1 MVSLQ
6 TVVIAGIHYLIH
18 PQKLGTITAIIN
30 PDSILPVTLLATH
43 EIFSHDLEGLLAGL
57 DAVDDVFIPEFG
69 SVLVEKADE
78 HGRHADPSKLGITQD
93 IFQLNSS
100 DSLLKGFN
108 DLPSGPYILH
118 GPNLYQAWRLY
129 EDEYDAFV
137 FGVIPED
144 VNEPEQFRVLNALST
159 NGLHKSIPVPSRLYH
174 RHPSPSKPL
183 SGVRVSICDTAS
195 LEGVGTTLSSASW
208 ELLHPEPAGESA
220 HFVRRLI
227 DLGAVIVGKTKTPP
241 MESGQE
247 WVDVPA
253 PWNPRADGYQR
264 ADDSSPGA
272 VTAIAGYPWLQHA
285 LGEHAVVGALA
296 NTAMP
301 GGVYSL
307 RLPLPTVPKPNDMQR
322 PEGVE
327 IISRELQS
335 LYEVAQ
341 AALGPRGPAPGG
353 PQANRLLY
361 LTDLSPELPIKQSK
375 SFDKLISVLESA
387 LKVKVEH
394 TSLAALWAA
403 QPPNGF
409 GDISLGEFMK
419 LAPFRSLCYH
429 EAQKYRQFQK
439 EYRKKFHREA
449 FVERNTRF
457 RWDYGDNV
465 TEDQNV
471 LDLSHI
477 SVFRSWFHD
486 TILNGKP
493 TSLVVFPRGVS
504 QPQYR
509 RDKLDDPKVIEGLTY
524 ELLPVLLDSPH
535 LVLPFD
541 QIPFESIIS
550 GRAEQL
556 PVSASVI
563 GGDSWTD
570 LIQSV
575 DGALK
580 SAGWPREVSVG
591 RLALPLADRSISE
604 ATLGE
609 AQAEL

>member
-43 EIFSHDLEGLLAGL
+43 EIFSPDLDGLLAGL

-69 SVLVEKADE
+69 SILVEKATEND
-78 HGRHADPSKLGITQD
+78 RHADPSKLGITRD

-100 DSLLKGFN
+100 DSLLQGFN

-174 RHPSPSKPL
+174 RHPSPRKPL
-183 SGVRVSICDTAS
+183 SGVRVSISDTAA

-208 ELLHPEPAGESA
+208 ELLHPEPADESA

-227 DLGAVIVGKTKTPP
+227 DLGAVIVGKTKAPP

-285 LGEHAVVGALA
+285 LGEHVVGALA
-296 NTAMP
+296 NVAMP

-307 RLPLPTVPKPNDMQR
+307 RLPLPIVPKLGETQR

-327 IISRELQS
+327 IISRQLQS
-335 LYEVAQ
+335 LDRVVQ
-341 AALGPRGPAPGG
+341 AALGQKGPSSGG
-353 PQANRLLY
+353 PQTNRLLY
-361 LTDLSPELPIKQSK
+361 LTELSPELPIEQSR
-375 SFDKLISVLESA
+375 SFEKLISILESA
-387 LKVKVEH
+387 LEVKVEH

-403 QPPNGF
+403 QPP
-409 GDISLGEFMK
+409 DSLGDTSLGDFMK
-419 LAPFRSLCYH
+419 LAPFRSLSYR
-429 EAQKYRQFQK
+429 EAQKYRQFHK
-439 EYRKKFHREA
+439 EYREKFHREA
-449 FVERNTRF
+449 FVERNPRF
-457 RWDYGDNV
+457 RWDYGEKV
-465 TEDQNV
+465 TEDQNM

-477 SVFRSWFHD
+477 GVFRKWFHEI
-486 TILNGKP
+486 ILTGSP
-493 TSLVVFPRGVS
+493 TTLVVFPHGVS
-504 QPQYR
+504 RPHYR
-509 RDKLDDPKVIEGLTY
+509 RDKLADPKVIKGLTY
-524 ELLPVLLDSPH
+524 ELLPAILDSPH
-535 LVLPFD
+535 LILPFD

-556 PVSASVI
+556 PVSASIV
-563 GGDSWTD
+563 GGGSWAD
-570 LIQSV
+570 LVQTV

-580 SAGWPREVSVG
+580 SAGWPRELSVG
-591 RLALPLADRSISE
+591 RLALPSADRSIEE

>member
-43 EIFSHDLEGLLAGL
+43 EIFSDDLEALLAGL
-57 DAVDDVFIPEFG
+57 DAVDDVFIPAFG
-69 SVLVEKADE
+69 SVLVEKAAEND
-78 HGRHADPSKLGITQD
+78 RHADPSKLGITRD

-100 DSLLKGFN
+100 DSLLQGFN

-137 FGVIPED
+137 FGVISED
-144 VNEPEQFRVLNALST
+144 VNAPEQFRVLNALST

-183 SGVRVSICDTAS
+183 SGVRVSICDSAS

-208 ELLHPEPAGESA
+208 ELLHPEPAEESA

-227 DLGAVIVGKTKTPP
+227 DLGAVIVGKTKVPP

-272 VTAIAGYPWLQHA
+272 VTAVAGYPWLQHA
-285 LGEHAVVGALA
+285 LGEHVVGALA

-307 RLPLPTVPKPNDMQR
+307 RLPLPTVPKLEDIPR

-335 LYEVAQ
+335 LHEVAQ
-341 AALGPRGPAPGG
+341 AVLGPGSPESER

-361 LTDLSPELPIKQSK
+361 LTDLSPELPTEQSK
-375 SFDKLISVLESA
+375 SFEKLISVLESA
-387 LKVKVEH
+387 LKLKAEY
-394 TSLAALWAA
+394 TSLAALWAS

-409 GDISLGEFMK
+409 GDVSLGDFMK
-419 LAPFRSLCYH
+419 LAPFRSLCYR

-439 EYRKKFHREA
+439 DYREKFHREA

-457 RWDYGDNV
+457 RWDYGDKV
-465 TEDQNV
+465 TEDQNI

-477 SVFRSWFHD
+477 GVLRSWFHD
-486 TILNGKP
+486 TILNGNP
-493 TSLVVFPRGVS
+493 TTLVVFPRGVS

-541 QIPFESIIS
+541 QVPFESIIS

-556 PVSASVI
+556 PVSASII

-570 LIQSV
+570 LIQTV

-580 SAGWPREVSVG
+580 SAGWPTELSVG
-591 RLALPLADRSISE
+591 RLALPLAERSILE